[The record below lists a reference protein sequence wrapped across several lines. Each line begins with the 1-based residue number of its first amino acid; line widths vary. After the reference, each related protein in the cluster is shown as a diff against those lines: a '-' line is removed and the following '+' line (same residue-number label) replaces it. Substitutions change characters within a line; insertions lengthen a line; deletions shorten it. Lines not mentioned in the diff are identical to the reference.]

1 MTCAR
6 MVVIAVAHGLAACCL
21 AAATGAISGGHL
33 NPAVTLAFVV
43 AGKETLIRAGLYV
56 GAQVRNLLPGS
67 ELKRECHCRSQMKMS
82 IRAFSIA
89 CRQSLQVLIPDRFSC
104 FQLPPYRSGRRLV
117 QFYSVTGKVF
127 SYAEGENFAAV
138 CAAVWSG
145 YRCLVDTVLY
155 PGLLAEGFRL
165 TGYQ

>member
-21 AAATGAISGGHL
+21 AAATGAILGGHL

-43 AGKETLIRAGLYV
+43 AGKETLIQAGLYV
-56 GAQVRNLLPGS
+56 GAQVKNMLPGS

-82 IRAFSIA
+82 IKAFSIA
-89 CRQSLQVLIPDRFSC
+89 CRQSLQVLIHDGFSC
-104 FQLPPYRSGRRLV
+104 FQLPPWRRLV

-145 YRCLVDTVLY
+145 YRCLVDTILY
-155 PGLLAEGFRL
+155 PRLLAEGFRL
-165 TGYQ
+165 TRYQ